1 MRRAVVCLI
10 ALLGLVAQLTP
21 VAAQTFEPEAAAP
34 VYVPPTPAAGGP
46 GDATVIAVIDNAFTP
61 YHWDY
66 LASKMPQAE
75 DDSRANDLP
84 LGTAPDKWLPGYPAP
99 SAFASYKALD
109 LSLEEKNP
117 LTPIQPLDE
126 KDAEVWD
133 TVKPS
138 TAEKQ
143 HMYWIP
149 DTKVVGALDFG
160 GNELRG
166 PSDSHGTGTTSV
178 SVGNIHGTCP
188 ECLLVFL
195 SYSDAAS
202 GEAAINW
209 AMKQPWIDA
218 ISNSYGF
225 SADDYLGVPCPAGE
239 YICRDRLY
247 TGSDTR
253 LQRKASERGQ
263 TIFFSAGNGLENS
276 FLLPSTTLLS
286 SQEGPDWIVTVGAVS
301 PGRHASYTGQGKPA
315 DIAGIGSSYPAAY
328 DATAVGGTGSGGFGG
343 TSNATPQIAGTY
355 ARALY
360 LTRAAMRGPSR
371 GQAGGVIARGEGVR
385 CAAAR
390 SDCEL
395 RDGKL
400 TADELRTRLFRGA
413 VHTEPG
419 MTPSGIGSLPV
430 IADEEYMNE
439 GHGSYFGR
447 EKGPLLGTKEWL
459 KEFERLI
466 GPLFGRSKELK
477 RPKGEREWMTV
488 ASYCRQHLWGK
499 WSGGYYRD
507 GKTGLP
513 ETNFEDWPLRSTIQS
528 GCPHLQ
534 PLP

>member
-1 MRRAVVCLI
+1 LRRALVCLI

-21 VAAQTFEPEAAAP
+21 AGAQTFVLDEAPP
-34 VYVPPTPAAGGP
+34 VYIPPTPARGGP

-75 DDSRANDLP
+75 DRKRSNDLP
-84 LGTAPDKWLPGYPAP
+84 LSSAPDRWLPGYPDP
-99 SAFASYKALD
+99 SEFASYKPLD
-109 LSLEEKNP
+109 LTLEEKNP
-117 LTPIQPLDE
+117 LTPLEPLDA
-126 KDAEVWD
+126 KDAGVWD
-133 TVKPS
+133 KVKQS
-138 TAEKQ
+138 TADEQ

-160 GNELRG
+160 GNKLHG
-166 PSDSHGTGTTSV
+166 PSNSHGTGTSSV

-188 ECLLVFL
+188 ECLLVFI
-195 SYSDAAS
+195 SYNGQAT

-209 AMKQPWIDA
+209 AMNQPWIDA

-225 SADDYLGVPCPAGE
+225 SITPVT
-239 YICRDRLY
+239 RDRLY
-247 TGSDTR
+247 SGSNTK
-253 LQRKASERGQ
+253 LQKQASERGQ
-263 TIFFSAGNGLENS
+263 TVFFSAGNGLENA
-276 FLLPSTTLLS
+276 FLVPNQTLMS
-286 SQEGPDWIVTVGAVS
+286 SQEGPDWNVTVGAVS
-301 PGRHASYTGQGKPA
+301 PGTHASYTGHGKPA

-328 DATAVGGTGSGGFGG
+328 GATAVGGTGSGGFGG

-360 LTRAAMRGPSR
+360 LTRAAMKGASR
-371 GQAGGVIARGEGVR
+371 TQDGGVIARGRGVG
-385 CAAAR
+385 CSSAR

-400 TADELRTRLFRGA
+400 TAEELRNRLFLGA

-419 MTPSGIGSLPV
+419 MTPGGIGSLPV

-447 EKGPLLGTKEWL
+447 EAGPLQGTDEWL
-459 KEFERLI
+459 KEFERLV
-466 GPLFGRSKELK
+466 GPLFGRVKELK
-477 RPKGEREWMTV
+477 RPKGERDWMTV

-499 WSGGYYRD
+499 WDGGYYRE
-507 GKTGLP
+507 GKTELP
-513 ETNFEDWPLRSTIQS
+513 ANDFQNWPLRSTIQT
-528 GCPHLQ
+528 GCPLLQ